1 MVIDLVVPCA
11 IPACSLQ
18 SLEGCQSIQ
27 TKKTTNF
34 ISLTTGELG
43 RRMWLVL
50 LTFLDYSRPS
60 SSSTWHLTS
69 WTTNRFFTANISWT
83 LKCPSVLLAASNG
96 LIVLNVMLK
105 SNPIHLLKRRKW
117 RSCARNAKRLLGKI
131 WLFMKKA
138 MNTALT
144 AIIIMWELIFS
155 FFLPFFLLS
164 SNPSKVIEA
173 KTPHAVVGVE
183 GEDARVDAR
192 CVWSTIVLLF
202 FYMNFLVQY
211 AQRRTSQAS
220 PQAIHLSSFRRWS
233 DGSYRMTAGGFFH
246 FIRIWR
252 FTSIAWVSFISHT

>member
-1 MVIDLVVPCA
+1 MCTSGLVHWSKMVIDLVVPCA

-50 LTFLDYSRPS
+50 LTFLDYSRPL

-144 AIIIMWELIFS
+144 AIIIMWEFILSS
-155 FFLPFFLLS
+155 FFLFFCCHLTPPRWLKQKHHMLWS
-164 SNPSKVIEA
+164 VSKE
-173 KTPHAVVGVE
+173 KMLE
-183 GEDARVDAR
+183 
-192 CVWSTIVLLF
+192 
-202 FYMNFLVQY
+202 
-211 AQRRTSQAS
+211 
-220 PQAIHLSSFRRWS
+220 
-233 DGSYRMTAGGFFH
+233 
-246 FIRIWR
+246 
-252 FTSIAWVSFISHT
+252 